1 MQYLLM
7 ATETREAFEAR
18 TDPDR
23 SGPYWQAWDAY
34 ITALASSG
42 VMAAAA
48 GLQGPDV
55 ATTVRVE
62 AGKRILHDGPFADAK
77 EHLGGYFVIDV
88 DTLDEALA
96 WAEQCP
102 SATYASVEV
111 RPFLPMR

>member
-7 ATETREAFEAR
+7 ATETADAFEAR
-18 TDPDR
+18 TDPVR
-23 SGPYWQAWDAY
+23 SGPYWEAWNAY
-34 ITALASSG
+34 IEALATSG
-42 VMAAAA
+42 VMQAAA
-48 GLQGPDV
+48 GLQGPDT

-62 AGKRILHDGPFADAK
+62 AGRRVLQDGPFADAK

-88 DTLDEALA
+88 DTLDDAIA
-96 WAEQCP
+96 WAEKCP